1 MLSLLNTKIHS
12 ERLQVARRLP
22 PGIVEINPM
31 TPRYQA
37 VLFDVDGTLVDSR
50 EFVLGA
56 MEHALRT
63 HQLPVPPR
71 TTLAAT
77 IGPPLDE
84 CYRKIVPHADIRALR
99 DAHRAWQRERIHLV
113 VPFPNARRTLET
125 LKTAGVRL
133 AAVTSRSR
141 VSSLGSLDG
150 AGLSALLEVVISAE
164 DAPRP
169 KPAPDPVLLALER
182 LGVIAS
188 NAVMIGDTTADIEA
202 GRVAGTKT
210 VAALY
215 GFAGRSLRSAPAD
228 HFIHDIAEVVPL
240 ILPAQSHGI

>member
-1 MLSLLNTKIHS
+1 
-12 ERLQVARRLP
+12 
-22 PGIVEINPM
+22 M
-31 TPRYQA
+31 TPRFQA

-63 HQLPVPPR
+63 HHLPVPPR
-71 TTLAAT
+71 STLAAT

-84 CYRKIVPHADIRALR
+84 CYRQIVPQANIPALR
-99 DAHRAWQRERIHLV
+99 DTHRAWQRERIHLV

-125 LKTAGVRL
+125 LRTAGVRL

-150 AGLSALLEVVISAE
+150 AGLAALLEVVISAE

-169 KPAPDPVLLALER
+169 KPAPDPVWLALER
-182 LGVIAS
+182 LNVAAS
-188 NAVMIGDTTADIEA
+188 SAVMIGDTVADIEA
-202 GRVAGTKT
+202 GRAAGTRT
-210 VAALY
+210 IAALY
-215 GFAGRSLRSAPAD
+215 GFAGPALQTAPAD
-228 HFIHDIAEVVPL
+228 YFIRDVAEVVPVVL
-240 ILPAQSHGI
+240 SASPER